1 MTLVDFSF
9 VIQEG
14 ETEIEC
20 VYVEGRVRRK
30 SPRKKGKELE
40 DKVVVF
46 LRSKDVSC
54 VGTG

>member
-1 MTLVDFSF
+1 MTLIDFSF

-20 VYVEGRVRRK
+20 VYVEERVRKK
-30 SPRKKGKELE
+30 SLRKKGKELE

-46 LRSKDVSC
+46 LRSKHISC
-54 VGTG
+54 